1 MKREIKEETNLSIK
15 DIHFIFYQDCI
26 EHPEFYKPR
35 HFLLMNFIAHIDP
48 GEVSLNY
55 ESEHFR
61 WEKIEDALK
70 LPLNEPTKNLILE
83 LQNRKKEFINEY
95 NIDS

>member
-1 MKREIKEETNLSIK
+1 
-15 DIHFIFYQDCI
+15 
-26 EHPEFYKPR
+26 
-35 HFLLMNFIAHIDP
+35 MNFIAQIDP

-55 ESEHFR
+55 ESEQFR

-70 LPLNEPTKNLILE
+70 LPLNTPTKNLILE

-95 NIDS
+95 NFDS